1 MTCVGRF
8 IYCFNYYYSLNRS
21 FAKLRQEGRRK
32 MTSNPPTVLLIDIV
46 PDRRELLLYVYI
58 TFNLT
63 VISAGLFAS
72 VLRIQPVYGLP
83 MAT

>member
-1 MTCVGRF
+1 
-8 IYCFNYYYSLNRS
+8 
-21 FAKLRQEGRRK
+21 